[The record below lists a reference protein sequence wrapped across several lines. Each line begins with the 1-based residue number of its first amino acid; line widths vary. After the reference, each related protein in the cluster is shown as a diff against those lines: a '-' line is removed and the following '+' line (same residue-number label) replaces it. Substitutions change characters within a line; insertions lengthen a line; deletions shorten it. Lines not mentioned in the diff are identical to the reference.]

1 MNNDAF
7 GETTSPFLTGFFD
20 AEPGGGFAPGAEVE
34 LHHELDRLNRY
45 TTLPREFTR
54 RRSARLSVA
63 TRYLAL
69 SGKIRGPHYDD
80 RGKALTGAYKTVA
93 KGPAKMTRRVRHDF
107 NPEPCQFGPLEG
119 ITITPPN
126 YLAELP
132 DIFYLH
138 GGGYTSPPSLP
149 HWWLVSE
156 LAEQFG
162 TRVHCMRYPLIPQS
176 TAIETVSAVVKG
188 FLAAVTE
195 LGEAPI
201 VGGDSSGGGLS
212 LALALSLRDIH
223 ATMPAHLILFAP
235 WIDLTAST
243 PGFDDCETRDPV
255 LAQAGIDLA
264 AEIYAGNLDRR
275 NPIVSPL
282 FGDPTGLCP
291 TTVVLGSNDALY
303 AEGAAWV
310 DKAEQAGVDVGV
322 FTAKGGFHV
331 FPAAT
336 FLPESHAALNYIH
349 QRLNSLHK
357 DSVPTNDATDGPTEA
372 DLTASSELQIA

>member
-1 MNNDAF
+1 MNNDVF
-7 GETTSPFLTGFFD
+7 GETISPFLTGFFD
-20 AEPGGGFAPGAEVE
+20 AEEAGGGS
-34 LHHELDRLNRY
+34 LLTSTSTSDRQSFDLLTHAAY
-45 TTLPREFTR
+45 LPREFTK
-54 RRSARLSVA
+54 RRSGRLSVT
-63 TRYLAL
+63 TRAMGF
-69 SGKIRGPHYDD
+69 SGRMRGLDN
-80 RGKALTGAYKTVA
+80 RNKALTGAYKILA

-107 NPEPCQFGPLEG
+107 QPEDCQFGPLEG

-126 YLAELP
+126 YSGELP
-132 DIFYLH
+132 DLFYLH
-138 GGGYTSPPSLP
+138 GGGYSAPPSTP
-149 HWWLVSE
+149 HWWLVAE
-156 LAEQFG
+156 LAEKFG
-162 TRVHCMRYPLIPQS
+162 TRVHCMRYPLIPES
-176 TAIETVSAVVKG
+176 TAKETVAAAVKG
-188 FLAAVTE
+188 FLAATKE

-212 LALALSLRDIH
+212 LALTLSLRDIH

-243 PGFDDCETRDPV
+243 PGFDDCVTRDPL

-264 AEIYAGNLDRR
+264 AEIYAGALDRR

-291 TTVVLGSNDALY
+291 TTVILGTNDALY
-303 AEGAAWV
+303 AEGSAWV

-349 QRLNSLHK
+349 QRLSSLTK
-357 DSVPTNDATDGPTEA
+357 EPANPEVTADS
-372 DLTASSELQIA
+372 ASSSDPEKL

>member
-1 MNNDAF
+1 MNNDVF

-20 AEPGGGFAPGAEVE
+20 AEPGGGFAPGEAAE
-34 LHHELDRLNRY
+34 LNREFSLL
-45 TTLPREFTR
+45 TRSNPSTNTLTGTHTLPREFTR
-54 RRSARLSVA
+54 RSSGRLSVT
-63 TRYLAL
+63 TRAMTL
-69 SGKIRGPHYDD
+69 SGRMRGLDD
-80 RGKALTGAYKTVA
+80 RNKALTGAFKILA

-107 NPEPCQFGPLEG
+107 NPEACQFGPLEG
-119 ITITPPN
+119 ITITPPD
-126 YLAELP
+126 YTGELP
-132 DIFYLH
+132 DLFYLH
-138 GGGYTSPPSLP
+138 GGGYSAPPSTP

-156 LAEQFG
+156 LAEKFG
-162 TRVHCMRYPLIPQS
+162 TRVHCMRYPLIPDS
-176 TAIETVSAVVKG
+176 TAKDTVAAVVKG
-188 FLAAVTE
+188 FLAATNE
-195 LGEAPI
+195 LGEPPI

-212 LALALSLRDIH
+212 LALTLSLRDIH
-223 ATMPAHLILFAP
+223 ATLPSHLILFAP

-243 PGFDDCETRDPV
+243 PGFDDCVTRDPL

-291 TTVVLGSNDALY
+291 TTVILGTNDALY

-310 DKAEQAGVDVGV
+310 DKAEQAGVDIGV

-336 FLPESHAALNYIH
+336 FLPESHAALNYIR
-349 QRLNSLHK
+349 QRLASLRK
-357 DSVPTNDATDGPTEA
+357 DAEPALAEG
-372 DLTASSELQIA
+372 

>member
-1 MNNDAF
+1 MNNEVF

-20 AEPGGGFAPGAEVE
+20 AEPMGGFAGGGSANADAEAQRTFD
-34 LHHELDRLNRY
+34 LL
-45 TTLPREFTR
+45 TKSATLPREFTR
-54 RRSARLSVA
+54 RSSGRLSITNRA
-63 TRYLAL
+63 MSL
-69 SGKIRGPHYDD
+69 SGRFRGLDNRD
-80 RGKALTGAYKTVA
+80 KALTGAYKIAA

-107 NPEPCQFGPLEG
+107 NPEPVQFGPLEG

-138 GGGYTSPPSLP
+138 GGGYSAPPSTA

-156 LAEQFG
+156 LAERFG

-176 TAIETVSAVVKG
+176 TAKETVAAAVKG
-188 FLAAVTE
+188 FLAAVEE

-212 LALALSLRDIH
+212 LALALSLRDLH
-223 ATMPAHLILFAP
+223 VTMPSHLILFAP

-243 PGFDDCETRDPV
+243 PGFDYCADRDPV

-264 AEIYAGNLDRR
+264 AEIYAGSLDRR

-282 FGDPTGLCP
+282 YGDPTGLCP
-291 TTVVLGSNDALY
+291 ATVILGTSDALY
-303 AEGAAWV
+303 AEGSAWV
-310 DKAEQAGVDVGV
+310 EKAEQAGVDVGV

-336 FLPESHAALNYIH
+336 FLPESHAAINYIK
-349 QRLNSLHK
+349 QRLASLHK
-357 DSVPTNDATDGPTEA
+357 DKPIE
-372 DLTASSELQIA
+372 TAAVETVAA